1 MSIEVMSLAWYVE
14 GVTPAQKAVLVALA
28 DHAGDD
34 GKHVYPS
41 VDRLTVKTSYAE
53 RTVRRA
59 LADLREKGLIHIV
72 NEATHNFPTE
82 YELDLPEMQA
92 MRCTR
97 FDRGA
102 RNAPHDLPENT
113 DRGARNAPKPSKETS
128 EQPSSGGGSFDN
140 LFAEAV
146 QQYEANL
153 TTLTPIIVD
162 NIKEAIDKYPSGWVV
177 EAIGIAAAA
186 NKRSWSY
193 VDGILRNWERKGH
206 QDTRRTAGQ
215 NGTGAPHAVAIDDQY
230 GGFSL

>member
-14 GVTPAQKAVLVALA
+14 GITPAQKAVLVALA

-34 GKHVYPS
+34 GKHAYPS

-59 LADLREKGLIHIV
+59 LADLREMGLIHVV

-82 YELDLPEMQA
+82 YELDLPQMQA
-92 MRCTR
+92 MKCAR

-113 DRGARNAPKPSKETS
+113 GRGARNAPKPSKEIS
-128 EQPSSGGGSFDN
+128 KQPPGRSDDYP
-140 LFAEAV
+140 AV
-146 QQYEANL
+146 VSAWENEMGYL
-153 TTLTPIIVD
+153 VTPVIAGKL
-162 NIKEAIDKYPSGWVV
+162 NEAIAEFGSDDVIR
-177 EAIGIAAAA
+177 AIGVAATAGVR
-186 NKRSWSY
+186 NWKY
-193 VDGILRNWERKGH
+193 VGGILRNVRKTGWI
-206 QDTRRTAGQ
+206 DSRPPLGQ
-215 NGTGAPHAVAIDDQY
+215 NGSNKAVAIDDQY